1 MIGTATRPRRLEL
14 KLRTN
19 DVQLVRLRP
28 MKIRASVIPFWND
41 DTYAAAH
48 PAANGRASGLQS
60 IAFGG

>member
-1 MIGTATRPRRLEL
+1 
-14 KLRTN
+14 
-19 DVQLVRLRP
+19 
-28 MKIRASVIPFWND
+28 MKIWASVIPFWND